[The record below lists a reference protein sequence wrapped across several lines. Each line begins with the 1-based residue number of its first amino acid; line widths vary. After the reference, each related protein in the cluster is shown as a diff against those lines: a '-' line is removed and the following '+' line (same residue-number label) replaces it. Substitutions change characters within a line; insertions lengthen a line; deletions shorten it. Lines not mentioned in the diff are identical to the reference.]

1 MYDRVEVVFIGFAIG
16 HYNAWFDQLI
26 LFCPVVESFIL
37 PFLKKQKKTGLNFY
51 CKLCS
56 EFKFIFE
63 SFII

>member
-37 PFLKKQKKTGLNFY
+37 PFLKKQKKLA
-51 CKLCS
+51 
-56 EFKFIFE
+56 
-63 SFII
+63 